1 MSITQIKNIISKIK
15 FPVLI
20 IGGES
25 DKKVSLQILDSLKKD
40 NVFDLCGETTI
51 DQSAYLMKNSK
62 LVLTNDTGMMH
73 IASAF
78 DIPIVSFLGM
88 H

>member
-1 MSITQIKNIISKIK
+1 MVKIDFNTDQDYIYWCIGGTYEQKKLSITQIKNIISKIK
-15 FPVLI
+15 LPVLI

-62 LVLTNDTGMMH
+62 L
-73 IASAF
+73 F
-78 DIPIVSFLGM
+78 
-88 H
+88 